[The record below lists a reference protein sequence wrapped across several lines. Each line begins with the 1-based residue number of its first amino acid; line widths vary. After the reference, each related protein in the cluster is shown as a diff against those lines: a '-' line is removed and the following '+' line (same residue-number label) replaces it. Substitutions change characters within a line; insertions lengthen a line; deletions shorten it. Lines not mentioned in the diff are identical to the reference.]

1 MPRQTNQI
9 HIIMKR
15 LFILIA
21 IAFTMVACGNN
32 SSNNNKQNTDN
43 KTSTESTVSTTDA
56 SVELGKA
63 FLENFYKGLEEVFD
77 QDQEE
82 AYQHV
87 YKHVTPEAKQFLIDQ
102 YDYDCDGECM
112 AIWLFLYQ
120 GGGDVIGDCQRTIE
134 PVDGLS
140 YKVTNT
146 YYYEGKKSYEYHVKL
161 GLVKDA
167 DTFKIDS
174 ITPEDEAYYD

>member
-1 MPRQTNQI
+1 
-9 HIIMKR
+9 MKK
-15 LFILIA
+15 LFICI
-21 IAFTMVACGNN
+21 TMATVTFAMMAC
-32 SSNNNKQNTDN
+32 NNNTQNTDN
-43 KTSTESTVSTTDA
+43 KANTENTVSTTDA

-63 FLENFYKGLEEVFD
+63 FLENFYQGLEEVFD
-77 QDQEE
+77 QEQEE

-87 YKHVTPEAKQFLIDQ
+87 YKHVTPKAKQFLIDQ

-120 GGGDVIGDCQRTIE
+120 GGGDVIGNCQRTIE

>member
-1 MPRQTNQI
+1 
-9 HIIMKR
+9 MKR

-82 AYQHV
+82 A
-87 YKHVTPEAKQFLIDQ
+87 
-102 YDYDCDGECM
+102 
-112 AIWLFLYQ
+112 
-120 GGGDVIGDCQRTIE
+120 
-134 PVDGLS
+134 
-140 YKVTNT
+140 
-146 YYYEGKKSYEYHVKL
+146 
-161 GLVKDA
+161 
-167 DTFKIDS
+167 
-174 ITPEDEAYYD
+174 

>member
-9 HIIMKR
+9 RNIMKR

-21 IAFTMVACGNN
+21 IAFSMVACGNN
-32 SSNNNKQNTDN
+32 STQNTDN
-43 KTSTESTVSTTDA
+43 ETDSKTDA
-56 SVELGKA
+56 TNIVSATEASEDLGKP
-63 FLENFYKGLEEVFD
+63 FLENFYQGLEEVFGE
-77 QDQEE
+77 EE
-82 AYQHV
+82 ADLYV
-87 YKHVTPEAKQFLIDQ
+87 NEYLTPEAKQFLIDQ

-134 PVDGLS
+134 PANGLS

>member
-1 MPRQTNQI
+1 
-9 HIIMKR
+9 MKK
-15 LFILIA
+15 LFICITMA
-21 IAFTMVACGNN
+21 TVAFAMMAC
-32 SSNNNKQNTDN
+32 NNNTQNTDN
-43 KTSTESTVSTTDA
+43 KANTENTVSTPDA

-63 FLENFYKGLEEVFD
+63 FLENFYQGLEEVFD
-77 QDQEE
+77 QEQEE
-82 AYQHV
+82 AYQYV
-87 YKHVTPEAKQFLIDQ
+87 YKHVTQKAKQFLIDQ
-102 YDYDCDGECM
+102 YDYDCDGECL

-120 GGGDVIGDCQRTIE
+120 GGGDVIGNCQRTIE

-140 YKVTNT
+140 YRVTNT

-174 ITPEDEAYYD
+174 ITPEDEEYYD

>member
-1 MPRQTNQI
+1 
-9 HIIMKR
+9 MKK
-15 LFILIA
+15 LFILITTATVAFA
-21 IAFTMVACGNN
+21 IMACNN
-32 SSNNNKQNTDN
+32 SGNNKQNTDN
-43 KTSTESTVSTTDA
+43 KASTESTVSTTDA

-87 YKHVTPEAKQFLIDQ
+87 YKHVTPEAKQFLIGQ

-134 PVDGLS
+134 PADGFRIRLPIPIIM
-140 YKVTNT
+140 KAKKATN
-146 YYYEGKKSYEYHVKL
+146 
-161 GLVKDA
+161 
-167 DTFKIDS
+167 
-174 ITPEDEAYYD
+174 IT